1 MEDLKQLAHTHPY
14 WSLDEFAQVANQ
26 WLPRFLPEERA
37 NTRVREEVNPRL
49 IRQYTTWGLIDP
61 PTKEGRE
68 ARYAYR
74 HLLQLLVTRRLLAEG
89 YATAVI
95 NKLMANQADESLETM
110 LDGGAQAGVAIESS
124 VNPAI
129 AFLQG
134 LAGRSKPASSPPA
147 SAPRKAASMPM
158 AKRSAAPAPSAPPPP
173 PAPAPAPAYEPAPPA
188 EMESAKLAASYDM
201 AFELEEEVADFLAP
215 APKEAR
221 KEAAAPTP
229 APRRWIRVEVVAGLE
244 LHVADDFRFPHS
256 PAERQALLDLIAQQL
271 DAATQAP

>member
-14 WSLDEFAQVANQ
+14 WSLDEFAQAANQ

-95 NKLMANQADESLETM
+95 HKLMANQADESLETM
-110 LDGGAQAGVAIESS
+110 LDGGAQAGMEVQAS

-134 LAGRSKPASSPPA
+134 LAGRSKPASPPPA
-147 SAPRKAASMPM
+147 AAPRKASSMPM

-173 PAPAPAPAYEPAPPA
+173 PAPAPAYAPAPAA
-188 EMESAKLAASYDM
+188 EKELAKLAESYD
-201 AFELEEEVADFLAP
+201 FEFDPNDVEPYPELLDACE
-215 APKEAR
+215 
-221 KEAAAPTP
+221 EAAALAPT
-229 APRRWIRVEVVAGLE
+229 PRRWMRVEVVSGLE
-244 LHVADDFRFPHS
+244 LHIADDFRFPHS
-256 PAERQALLDLIAQQL
+256 PDERQALLDLIAQQL

>member
-95 NKLMANQADESLETM
+95 NKLMADQADESLETM
-110 LDGGAQAGVAIESS
+110 LEGGAQAGSSIQSS

-134 LAGRSKPASSPPA
+134 LAGRSKPDSRPPVP
-147 SAPRKAASMPM
+147 SPRKAAPMPM
-158 AKRSAAPAPSAPPPP
+158 AKRSAALARSTAPPPP
-173 PAPAPAPAYEPAPPA
+173 PTPAPASAFVPAYPA
-188 EMESAKLAASYDM
+188 EMESAKRAESYDSEFDLNDVEPYPDLLAAC
-201 AFELEEEVADFLAP
+201 E
-215 APKEAR
+215 
-221 KEAAAPTP
+221 EAAAPP
-229 APRRWIRVEVVAGLE
+229 LSPRRWIRVEVVSGLE
-244 LHVADDFRFPHS
+244 LHLTDDFRFPHS
-256 PAERQALLDLIAQQL
+256 PDERQALLDLIAQQL

>member
-14 WSLDEFAQVANQ
+14 WSLDEFAQAANQ

-95 NKLMANQADESLETM
+95 HKLMANQADESLETM
-110 LDGGAQAGVAIESS
+110 LDGGAQAGMAVESS

-134 LAGRSKPASSPPA
+134 LAGRSKPESRPPVP
-147 SAPRKAASMPM
+147 SPRKAASFQTS
-158 AKRSAAPAPSAPPPP
+158 KRSAAPSPSAPPPP
-173 PAPAPAPAYEPAPPA
+173 PAPAPAYSPPA
-188 EMESAKLAASYDM
+188 EMELAKRAESYD
-201 AFELEEEVADFLAP
+201 FEFDPNDVEPYPELLES
-215 APKEAR
+215 R
-221 KEAAAPTP
+221 QEAAAPAP
-229 APRRWIRVEVVAGLE
+229 APRRWMRVEVVSGLE
-244 LHVADDFRFPHS
+244 LHVADDFRFPHA
-256 PAERQALLDLIAQQL
+256 PDERQALLDLIAQQL